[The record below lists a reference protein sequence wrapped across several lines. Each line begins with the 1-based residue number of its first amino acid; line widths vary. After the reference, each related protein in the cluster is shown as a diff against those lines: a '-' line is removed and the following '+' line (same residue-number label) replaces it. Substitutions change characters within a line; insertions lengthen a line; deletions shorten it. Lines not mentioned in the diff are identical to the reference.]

1 MTRDI
6 LKIKIALALSGG
18 GVRATVFHLG
28 SLLRIAEGPGVEF
41 IEKISTVSGGSLAI
55 GLIFSHSNLNWPTS
69 DEYKNKVL
77 PIISRILTT
86 QSLQNKY
93 ILELLNLPWFQNP
106 GQKFS
111 KSLEKAWGIRGT
123 LKDLPQTPEWFVNA
137 TSIQTGKNWRFS
149 QKHMGDWVFGHNY
162 EQRACISLAL
172 SASAAIPF
180 MVGKVKLPISEEGW
194 KKINPATDQP
204 IKKIK
209 PPAKNV
215 YLWDGGVYENLGIE
229 PLYKPQRGIVGDYDL
244 LLVCDASKKLDANYV
259 NPTGIFCKTPPFIRP
274 PRLFDICSDQIR
286 SLRSRQLMHE
296 IIEESLNGS
305 IIRLGNTVENISKA
319 VIKSGNNNELALK
332 NYTSFL
338 SEAEVDK
345 AANFP
350 THAKKLSMSEFLLL
364 LRHGFETTDATLTG
378 YQNKSF
384 PSSIPFNY
392 SF

>member
-1 MTRDI
+1 M
-6 LKIKIALALSGG
+6 KIALALSGG

-28 SLLRIAEGPGVEF
+28 SLLRLAEGPGIESV
-41 IEKISTVSGGSLAI
+41 EKISTVSGGSLAI
-55 GLIFSHSNLNWPTS
+55 GLIYSHSNLNWPTS
-69 DEYKNKVL
+69 DEYKSTVL
-77 PIISRILTT
+77 PIIFKILTT

-93 ILELLNLPWFQNP
+93 ILQLISFPWFQNP
-106 GQKFS
+106 GQKFCTA
-111 KSLEKAWGIRGT
+111 LEKTWGIKGT
-123 LKDLPQTPEWFVNA
+123 LKDIPQTPEWFVNA

-162 EQRACISLAL
+162 DQKARISLAL

-180 MVGKVKLPISEEGW
+180 MVGKVKLPISKEGW

-204 IKKIK
+204 NKEIK

-229 PLYKPQRGIVGDYDL
+229 PLYKPQRGIVGNYDL
-244 LLVCDASKKLDANYV
+244 LLVCDASKKLDTNYI

-274 PRLFDICSDQIR
+274 PRLFDITSDQIR

-296 IIEESLNGS
+296 IIKGTLNGS
-305 IIRLGNTVENISKA
+305 NIRLGNTVKKIDMD
-319 VIKSGNNNELALK
+319 VINAGKIQNGHLQKSYSE
-332 NYTSFL
+332 FL
-338 SEAEVDK
+338 SEEEVNK

-350 THAKKLSMSEFLLL
+350 THAKKLSKDEFLLL

-384 PSSIPFNY
+384 PSSIPFKY